1 MSDSYKIS
9 RRKFLQ
15 TGTCGA
21 MGIGSLINTVAQL
34 QLINAAAASNI
45 GGSDVIGGDYK
56 ALVCL
61 FLRGGCDTNNVLIP
75 TVGNP
80 QAAAYTTDRNVVS
93 IRNGV
98 VDATL
103 NPAGIDDTHPI
114 AVSSGGPFGLHPSLT
129 NIASMYG
136 NSEVAFVS
144 NVGTLAHPTTNANY
158 KSIGL
163 PRQLFS
169 HSDQVTEWMSSIAD
183 KPYTSGWGARV
194 ADLYHEMWNPDS
206 QTSMLITAAGNNQFM
221 NGGDVPQY
229 SVTSAGAI
237 SLASF
242 GTNYSSALNSDGSY
256 KTNSTG
262 NRLKSLERIMN
273 YSHAHLLED
282 GYTTVVRRA
291 RENEAVV
298 TEASAVA
305 TGLGLDFDT
314 TWDNYGATDGV
325 ANELKAVAKLIAG
338 RKCLGNKRQIF
349 FVDVGGYDNHQDI
362 NGSLGGLLTSLD
374 NAVGA
379 FNQAMKDLAAAEL
392 AAEVGGTLTD
402 PFTYDQVTTFQASD
416 FNRTWTPNSSDPGT
430 AGTDHAWGGHSFVIG
445 GAVQGGELYGSFPEL
460 AVGGLSDVPSGTRG
474 RWIPTTAVDQ
484 YAAVLAKWFGV
495 PPGSTEMSTIFPNL
509 SRFDDPFTG
518 GANLGFL

>member
-9 RRKFLQ
+9 RRKFLAN
-15 TGTCGA
+15 GTCGA

-34 QLINAAAASNI
+34 QLINSAAAANV
-45 GGSDVIGGDYK
+45 GGVDVVGSDYK

-80 QAAAYTTDRNVVS
+80 QAAAYTSDRNVVG

-103 NPAGIDDTHPI
+103 NPAGDDDTHPI
-114 AVSSGGPFGLHPSLT
+114 AVTSGGPFGLHPSLT

-136 NSEVAFVS
+136 NSEVAFIS
-144 NVGTLAHPTTNANY
+144 NVGTLAHPTNTANY
-158 KSIGL
+158 SNVGL
-163 PRQLFS
+163 PKQLFS
-169 HSDQVTEWMSSIAD
+169 HSDQVTEWMSSISD
-183 KPYTSGWGARV
+183 RPYTSGWGSRV
-194 ADLYHEMWNPDS
+194 ADLYHDMWNPDS

-242 GTNYSSALNSDGSY
+242 SNSSGPYGNALNPDGTYDDDSH
-256 KTNSTG
+256 G
-262 NRLKSLERIMN
+262 ERLKSLERIMN

-298 TEASAVA
+298 TEASTVA

-314 TWDNYGATDGV
+314 TWANYGATDGV

-338 RKCLGNKRQIF
+338 RDCLGNKRQIF

-362 NGSLGGLLTSLD
+362 NGSLGGLLSSLD

-379 FNQAMKDLAAAEL
+379 FNQAMKDLAAA
-392 AAEVGGTLTD
+392 D
-402 PFTYDQVTTFQASD
+402 PDFTYDKVTTFQASD

-430 AGTDHAWGGHSFVIG
+430 AGTDHAWGSHSFVVG
-445 GAVQGGELYGSFPEL
+445 GAVQGGDLYGSFPEL
-460 AVGGLSDVPSGTRG
+460 AVGGLSDVPQGSRG

-484 YAAVLAKWFGV
+484 YAAVLANWFGV
-495 PPGSTEMSTIFPNL
+495 PSGSTEMNTIFPNL